1 MMGGGRE
8 FAGWGA
14 FLLRWMRRMSRHPVG
29 TYAAALSY
37 YTILSL
43 VPIFLFVFTVGTLF
57 IGLDDLQAVMTRAM
71 HAIFPSSGGITA
83 LIDVEGM
90 LRYRGTVSLVSLL
103 TTVWSASGMFTVLE
117 GAVNAAWEGEGRRS
131 YLKRR
136 VIGILSLLGLL
147 AWVVLAFFTR
157 SLWHLLPQWFP
168 ALVTMA
174 RPTSQ
179 WIERA
184 LAFFT
189 VLVMNF
195 AVFRFFPAQRVNGWR
210 AAAIAVGVSFAWMV
224 MREFF
229 TWALSAG
236 LLKYPVFYG
245 SLWVF
250 IAPLIWAYWSYLI
263 LLLGAELQAA
273 LEEETFDVDEAV
285 GGVPDLF

>member
-1 MMGGGRE
+1 MSEEVRSG
-8 FAGWGA
+8 AVLA
-14 FLLRWMRRMSRHPVG
+14 FLVRLGRRMGRHPIG

-37 YTILSL
+37 YTVLSL
-43 VPIFLFVFTVGTLF
+43 VPIFLFVFTVGTF
-57 IGLDDLQAVMTRAM
+57 IVDAEDLQAVVVRAM
-71 HAIFPSSGGITA
+71 HAVFPSAEGITA
-83 LIDVEGM
+83 LIDVGRM
-90 LRYRGTVSLVSLL
+90 LRYRGTVSLISLL

-117 GAVNAAWEGEGRRS
+117 GAVNAAWEARGRRS

-147 AWVVLAFFTR
+147 AWLVLAFFTR

-168 ALVTMA
+168 PLATMA
-174 RPTSQ
+174 RPASQ

-184 LAFFT
+184 LAFFS
-189 VLVMNF
+189 VLGMNF
-195 AVFRFFPAQRVNGWR
+195 IVFRFFPARRVNGWR
-210 AAAIAVGVSFAWMV
+210 AAVIAVGVSFAWMV
-224 MREFF
+224 MRELF

-263 LLLGAELQAA
+263 LLVGAELQAA
-273 LEEETFDVDEAV
+273 LEEDGFDVDEAV

>member
-1 MMGGGRE
+1 MPEESRGGPLL
-8 FAGWGA
+8 A
-14 FLLRWMRRMSRHPVG
+14 FLVRLARRMGRHPIG

-43 VPIFLFVFTVGTLF
+43 VPIFLFVFTVGTF
-57 IGLDDLQAVMTRAM
+57 IVDAEDLQAVVVRAM
-71 HAIFPSSGGITA
+71 HAIFPSAEGITA

-90 LRYRGTVSLVSLL
+90 LRYRGTVSLISLL

-117 GAVNAAWEGEGRRS
+117 GAVNAAWEERERRS

-147 AWVVLAFFTR
+147 AWLVLAFFTR

-168 ALVTMA
+168 PLATMA

-184 LAFFT
+184 LAFFS
-189 VLVMNF
+189 VLGMNF
-195 AVFRFFPAQRVNGWR
+195 IVFRFFPARRVNGWR
-210 AAAIAVGVSFAWMV
+210 AAVIAVGVSFAWMV
-224 MREFF
+224 VRELFS
-229 TWALSAG
+229 WALSAG
-236 LLKYPVFYG
+236 LLKYPVLYG

-263 LLLGAELQAA
+263 LLVGAELQAA
-273 LEEETFDVDEAV
+273 LEEDGFDVDEAV